1 MMERAIAEYIVNA
14 LWQVPLLAGGAW
26 LLLRMARPGPQIQ
39 HAVWLAVLGLAMLL
53 PLRGLR
59 TASISAAQPQTT
71 IVVTSER
78 TATREVPLSRKKTGF
93 THTVRLNV
101 TASRWLVRLYL
112 ATVVFALLRIARSWH
127 AARYLVA
134 HARETSLHS
143 KALAQYS
150 WRFGVKLPQLRQS
163 ADVSSPMIVG
173 VSAPVLLLPEGFAR
187 FSEDEVAAAL
197 CHELAHI
204 KRQDYL
210 MNLVC
215 QVVAS
220 PLAWHPV
227 VDEVQQRIRM
237 TREMICDAMAAQEMK
252 SHIGYARC
260 LLAMAHSMLGERA
273 MAEQAQ
279 FLGLFTR
286 HTLEERV
293 MRLMDTTTMSMRAR
307 VVRAASGA
315 ALMIAAGSL
324 ATMFHVTPTMAE
336 SRAGAPPQ
344 PTQATSQTPSA
355 VTVPEPPAAP
365 KPVQQKHKGHTVGGG
380 QNLDQKTGQQIEDL
394 ERDVAKARA
403 MSESPEFQHRMEEAQ
418 RQMEKAKEMFDSP
431 ESKQQ
436 LEDTQR
442 DMAKTRAMMESS
454 EFRHRMED
462 AQRQMEK
469 AKEMFDSPQFKQQL
483 EDTQR
488 DMANARAMMEQRIED
503 AQQRQM
509 AKAKEMFDNP
519 EFKRQMDELREQ
531 MQSGAWKRRAEEDN
545 RKLNQPSAQP
555 QPAPTN

>member
-26 LLLRMARPGPQIQ
+26 LLLRMVRPGPQI
-39 HAVWLAVLGLAMLL
+39 HHWVWLGVLGLAVLL

-59 TASISAAQPQTT
+59 TSAAAQQQTT

-78 TATREVPLSRKKTGF
+78 IATREVPLNRKKTGF
-93 THTVRLNV
+93 THTVRLNA
-101 TASRWLVRLYL
+101 TATRWLVRLYL
-112 ATVVFALLRIARSWH
+112 ATVVFTLLRIARSWH
-127 AARYLVA
+127 AARHLVA
-134 HARETSLHS
+134 HAQETSLHS

-150 WRFGVKLPQLRQS
+150 RRFGVKLPQLRQS

-204 KRQDYL
+204 RRQDYL

-227 VDEVQQRIRM
+227 VDAVQQRIRM

-260 LLAMAHSMLGERA
+260 LLAMAHSMLGKRA

-279 FLGLFTR
+279 FLGLFSN

-293 MRLMDTTTMSMRAR
+293 MRLVETTTMSMRAR
-307 VVRAASGA
+307 VIRAASGA

-324 ATMFHVTPTMAE
+324 AAMFHVAPTMAE
-336 SRAGAPPQ
+336 TRAGAPPQ
-344 PTQATSQTPSA
+344 ATQATSQSPSA
-355 VTVPEPPAAP
+355 VAVPEPAAP
-365 KPVQQKHKGHTVGGG
+365 PAPIQQKHKSHAVEGKT
-380 QNLDQKTGQQIEDL
+380 LDQKTGQQIED
-394 ERDVAKARA
+394 A
-403 MSESPEFQHRMEEAQ
+403 
-418 RQMEKAKEMFDSP
+418 
-431 ESKQQ
+431 
-436 LEDTQR
+436 QR
-442 DMAKTRAMMESS
+442 DMAKTKAMMESP
-454 EFRHRMED
+454 EYKQRMED
-462 AQRQMEK
+462 AQRQMDK
-469 AKEMFDSPQFKQQL
+469 AREMFDRPEFKQQM
-483 EDTQR
+483 DG
-488 DMANARAMMEQRIED
+488 ARRQMEKAREILDNPEFKRQMED
-503 AQQRQM
+503 AQRQMENATAMLNNPEFKRQMEDAQRQM
-509 AKAKEMFDNP
+509 AKAKEMFDSP
-519 EFKRQMDELREQ
+519 EFKRQMDELRDQ
-531 MQSGAWKRRAEEDN
+531 MQSGAWKRRAEGNSEKFD
-545 RKLNQPSAQP
+545 QPSSP
-555 QPAPTN
+555 TESAPTN

>member
-1 MMERAIAEYIVNA
+1 MMEQAIAEYIVNA

-26 LLLRMARPGPQIQ
+26 LLLRMVRPGPQIQ
-39 HAVWLAVLGLAMLL
+39 HGVWLAVLGLAVLL
-53 PLRGLR
+53 PLRGMR
-59 TASISAAQPQTT
+59 TASAPAQPQTT

-78 TATREVPLSRKKTGF
+78 TETREVPLSLKKTGF
-93 THTVRLNV
+93 THTVRLNA
-101 TASRWLVRLYL
+101 TATRWLVRVYL
-112 ATVVFALLRIARSWH
+112 AAVVFTLLRIARSWH
-127 AARYLVA
+127 AARHLVA
-134 HARETSLHS
+134 HAQETSLHG

-150 WRFGVKLPQLRQS
+150 RRFGVKLPQLRQS

-260 LLAMAHSMLGERA
+260 LLAMAHSMLGERVL
-273 MAEQAQ
+273 AEQAQ

-324 ATMFHVTPTMAE
+324 AAMFHVTPTMAE

-344 PTQATSQTPSA
+344 ATQATSQTPSA
-355 VTVPEPPAAP
+355 VTVPEPPAPP
-365 KPVQQKHKGHTVGGG
+365 KPVQQKHKGHTVGG

-418 RQMEKAKEMFDSP
+418 RQMEKAKEMFASP
-431 ESKQQ
+431 EFKQQ

-442 DMAKTRAMMESS
+442 DMTKARAMMQSPEYKQ
-454 EFRHRMED
+454 RMEE

-488 DMANARAMMEQRIED
+488 DMANARAMMEQRMED

-509 AKAKEMFDNP
+509 AKAKEMFDSP

-531 MQSGAWKRRAEEDN
+531 MQNGAWKRGAEEDN
-545 RKLNQPSAQP
+545 RKLNQPSSP
-555 QPAPTN
+555 TEPAPTN

>member
-1 MMERAIAEYIVNA
+1 MIEQAIAEYIVNA

-26 LLLRMARPGPQIQ
+26 LLLRMVRPDPRMQ
-39 HAVWLAVLGLAMLL
+39 HGVWLAVLGLAVLL
-53 PLRGLR
+53 PLRGMR
-59 TASISAAQPQTT
+59 TASISAAQPQET

-78 TATREVPLSRKKTGF
+78 TETREVPLRREKTGF
-93 THTVRLNV
+93 THTMRLSA
-101 TASRWLVRLYL
+101 TATRWLVRLYL
-112 ATVVFALLRIARSWH
+112 ATVVFTLLRIARSWH
-127 AARYLVA
+127 AARHLVA
-134 HARETSLHS
+134 HAQATSLHGEEL
-143 KALAQYS
+143 ALYS
-150 WRFGVKLPQLRQS
+150 RRFGVKLPQLRQS
-163 ADVSSPMIVG
+163 ADVSSPMVLG

-260 LLAMAHSMLGERA
+260 LLALAHSMLGERA

-279 FLGLFTR
+279 FPGLFTR

-293 MRLMDTTTMSMRAR
+293 MRLMETTTMSMRAR

-315 ALMIAAGSL
+315 ALMIASGSL
-324 ATMFHVTPTMAE
+324 AAMFHVTPTMAE

-344 PTQATSQTPSA
+344 ATQATSQTPSA
-355 VTVPEPPAAP
+355 VTVPAPPAPP
-365 KPVQQKHKGHTVGGG
+365 KPVQQKHKGHTVGGK
-380 QNLDQKTGQQIEDL
+380 NHDQKTGQQIEDL

-418 RQMEKAKEMFDSP
+418 RQMAKAKEMLDSPVFKQRMEDAQRQMAKAKEMFDSP
-431 ESKQQ
+431 EYRQ
-436 LEDTQR
+436 
-442 DMAKTRAMMESS
+442 
-454 EFRHRMED
+454 RMED

-469 AKEMFDSPQFKQQL
+469 AKEMFDSPEYRQQ
-483 EDTQR
+483 
-488 DMANARAMMEQRIED
+488 MED
-503 AQQRQM
+503 AQRQM
-509 AKAKEMFDNP
+509 AKAKEMFDSP
-519 EFKRQMDELREQ
+519 EFKRQMDELRE
-531 MQSGAWKRRAEEDN
+531 QSGAWKRRAEEDN
-545 RKLNQPSAQP
+545 RKLNQPSSP
-555 QPAPTN
+555 TQPAPTN